1 MRFSVAAAS
10 AALVAGAAAQYN
22 STAPVYVTEVVT
34 AFTTYCPEATSLVH
48 NGVTYTVSEATTL
61 TITDC
66 PCTVTKP
73 ASSAAAVAT
82 SSVTSVAAVSSV
94 AESSV
99 VVVASSSEA
108 APVAASSAAASS
120 AVVVAPIYSN
130 GTTGAASSVAPAG
143 TAAASTAGSASTATG
158 SPIATYT
165 GAANKAYSASGAG
178 LAAIFGLNE
187 WLECEVRGMDNM
199 GSERTGVRASHDNNM
214 GSTCKHDLRIFITQ
228 SVS

>member
-73 ASSAAAVAT
+73 VSSSAAAVT
-82 SSVTSVAAVSSV
+82 SAVTSVAAVSS

-99 VVVASSSEA
+99 VVVAST
-108 APVAASSAAASS
+108 AAASS

-143 TAAASTAGSASTATG
+143 TAAASTAGSASSATG

-178 LAAIFGLNE
+178 LAAIFGLVAYA
-187 WLECEVRGMDNM
+187 L
-199 GSERTGVRASHDNNM
+199 
-214 GSTCKHDLRIFITQ
+214 
-228 SVS
+228 